1 MTWHRKWLSSARTW
15 LSGRPRV
22 LVGAISLMALVLVA
36 ASGSV
41 AWFAHDVTAGL
52 PTASQVRG
60 LGEMAQS
67 TTIFDA
73 NDTPAFTIFKEQRI
87 EIPFERMSPNLIKAV
102 VSVEDQRFYE
112 HNGVDF
118 IRVAAAA
125 VRNLQERRR
134 AEGGSTITQ
143 QLARQTFL
151 SRDKTYRRKLKEVIL
166 AAHIE
171 REYSKKDI
179 LEMYLNKV
187 YFGDGLY
194 GVEAASRGYFGKHAS
209 DLTVDEAAL
218 LAGLIQSP
226 SSYAPT
232 VNLDRAIARRNVV
245 LQTMVSTGAIDQ
257 AQYERAKQ
265 RGGHAEQR
273 PRDEGVLRP
282 LLQGE
287 RPQGARRAFRGVAR
301 GRGRAPRVHDDGSR
315 ASAGGREGG
324 RGRRVG
330 HRASPRLSAP
340 RP

>member
-1 MTWHRKWLSSARTW
+1 M
-15 LSGRPRV
+15 
-22 LVGAISLMALVLVA
+22 
-36 ASGSV
+36 
-41 AWFAHDVTAGL
+41 TAGL

-118 IRVAAAA
+118 IRVAAAV

-151 SRDKTYRRKLKEVIL
+151 SRDKTYRRKLKGSDPRR
-166 AAHIE
+166 AH
-171 REYSKKDI
+171 RARVLKKDI

-194 GVEAASRGYFGKHAS
+194 GVEAASRGYFSKHAS

-232 VNLDRAIARRNVV
+232 VNPDRAARAPER
-245 LQTMVSTGAIDQ
+245 GAADDGVGRGDRPG
-257 AQYERAKQ
+257 AVRAREA
-265 RGGHAEQR
+265 RGGH
-273 PRDEGVLRP
+273 V
-282 LLQGE
+282 
-287 RPQGARRAFRGVAR
+287 
-301 GRGRAPRVHDDGSR
+301 
-315 ASAGGREGG
+315 
-324 RGRRVG
+324 
-330 HRASPRLSAP
+330 
-340 RP
+340 